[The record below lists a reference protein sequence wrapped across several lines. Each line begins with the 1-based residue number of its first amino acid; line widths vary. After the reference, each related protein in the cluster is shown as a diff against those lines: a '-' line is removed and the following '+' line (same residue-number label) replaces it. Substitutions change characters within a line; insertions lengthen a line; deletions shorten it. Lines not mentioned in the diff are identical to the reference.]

1 MTDKRRDY
9 STIASVILAMLALL
23 VSAYAGYS
31 HNDKETTSR
40 ISVVETQQKNDGAT
54 IQRIEGKVDT
64 LDSKLDTLRD
74 LLYSLKSVR

>member
-9 STIASVILAMLALL
+9 STLAAVAIAVLSFL
-23 VSAYAGYS
+23 VSAYVGYS
-31 HNDKETTSR
+31 HNDKETASR

-64 LDSKLDTLRD
+64 LDSKLDALRD
-74 LLYSLKSVR
+74 LLYSLRR